1 MPRAARLVLPGIPH
15 HVTQRGNRRER
26 VFFSDDDYASY
37 LSLLRH
43 GCRKSSTAVWAWCL
57 MPNHVHL
64 ILVPAREDGL
74 RAALAPAHTRY
85 AMEINRREG
94 WRGHL
99 WQDRFASFPMD
110 EAHLHVCLAYTEL
123 NPVRARLVDR
133 PETWRWS
140 SARAH
145 LGLAGDGLTDLAAM
159 RGRIDDWRAFLDAGL
174 RDEDR
179 EVIRT
184 AERTG
189 RLRLKKRGGDS
200 H

>member
-15 HVTQRGNRRER
+15 HVTQRGNRKER
-26 VFFSDDDYASY
+26 VFFSESDYASY

-43 GCRKSSTAVWAWCL
+43 GCRKAGTEVWAWCL

-74 RAALAPAHTRY
+74 RSALAPAHTRY

-110 EAHLHVCLAYTEL
+110 EAHLHVCLAYVEL
-123 NPVRARLVDR
+123 NPVRARLADR
-133 PETWRWS
+133 PEAWRWS

-145 LGLAGDGLTDLAAM
+145 LGLAGDGLTDVAAT
-159 RGRIDDWRAFLDAGL
+159 RGRIEDWRAFLDSGL
-174 RDEDR
+174 DDEDR
-179 EVIRT
+179 DSIRT

-189 RLRLKKRGGDS
+189 RLRLKKRAGDS